1 MYRLP
6 DRTAT
11 RALGCV
17 LVLLAAFAAV
27 GMGNLAA
34 AADGAAA
41 GTSEKAGKRFA
52 VVWRLSGDVS
62 ATVGASGKPRK
73 LREGDPVFVGE
84 SVRAAASSEAL
95 LRTDDAGWMA
105 VRPGAVFVAERF
117 VADGRSND
125 EFAVRIVVGA
135 LRMITGWIGQ
145 SNRDGHR
152 ILTPTATIGI
162 RGTDHEPYVMSLEL
176 GEALA
181 QTAGTYD
188 KVNRGGT
195 TLDARGNRLDVDPGK
210 VGFARSPALPRTRAL
225 MSLLLPVLLDKVP
238 AFYVPGQFDAE
249 LDQLSQAS
257 DEESRRQLE
266 ERRKSLPAQLA
277 AAPAPSDRAPDAAKP
292 ATPAVRPSDAC
303 GAARVA
309 RSWLG
314 QLDAGIAKRRPGAI
328 LRLVAPEFTVRATVH
343 GQDAGTATLDLGRDE
358 FAQSTVAALQG
369 LTDFRQ
375 RRLSIEGRPTEPGA
389 CGRIEVSSVVIEQG
403 KRKGLAYRLESIETY
418 VLEKRAGKWLAIRAE
433 TTQR

>member
-11 RALGCV
+11 RALGFV
-17 LVLLAAFAAV
+17 LVLLVAFAAA

-41 GTSEKAGKRFA
+41 GTSDKAGKRFA

-62 ATVGASGKPRK
+62 ATAGSTGKARK

-84 SVRAAASSEAL
+84 SVRAAASSEAV

-117 VADGRSND
+117 VADGRPND

-135 LRMITGWIGQ
+135 LRMITGWIGH

-152 ILTPTATIGI
+152 VLTPTATIGI
-162 RGTDHEPYVMSLEL
+162 RGTDHEPYVMTLEL
-176 GEALA
+176 GESMS

-210 VGFARSPALPRTRAL
+210 VGFARSPALPKTRGL
-225 MSLLLPVLLDKVP
+225 MTLLLPVLLDKVP

-266 ERRKSLPAQLA
+266 ERRKSLPAQSA

-292 ATPAVRPSDAC
+292 ATPAVRQPDAC
-303 GAARVA
+303 GATRVA
-309 RSWLG
+309 RNWLG
-314 QLDAGIAKRRPGAI
+314 QLDAGIARRRPGAI

-343 GQDAGTATLDLGRDE
+343 GQDASTATLDLGRDE
-358 FAQSTVAALQG
+358 FAQSTGAALQG
-369 LTDFRQ
+369 LSDFRQ

-403 KRKGLAYRLESIETY
+403 KRNGAAYRLESIETY